1 MRRTV
6 RRLTGILLGTAL
18 LLAAAPAPAQDLGFR
33 RWGPRAGVADD
44 PDQVV
49 LGAQAD
55 FGEFIPRLRF
65 QPDVELGLGD
75 DHTILALS
83 APVHYL
89 LPVEGG
95 FTLYGGGGLSV
106 AWIDEDED
114 EERRGDDGSDI
125 DIAPLLAG
133 GIEWPVGRQRVLV
146 ELKAA
151 GGEQQDLKLMVG
163 WMF

>member
-1 MRRTV
+1 MKRTV
-6 RRLTGILLGTAL
+6 FGLLLGITL
-18 LLAAAPAPAQDLGFR
+18 LLATAPVLAQDLGLR
-33 RWGPRAGVADD
+33 RWGPRAGVADN
-44 PDQVV
+44 PDQIV

-75 DHTILALS
+75 DHTILSLS

-89 LPVEGG
+89 LPLEGN
-95 FTLYGGGGLSV
+95 FTLYGGGGIMV
-106 AWIDEDED
+106 GWIDEDENARRRVD
-114 EERRGDDGSDI
+114 EDGSEI
-125 DIAPLLAG
+125 DISPMLAG
-133 GIEWPVGRQRVLV
+133 GVEWPVGRQRILV

>member
-1 MRRTV
+1 MKRTV
-6 RRLTGILLGTAL
+6 FGLLLGITL
-18 LLAAAPAPAQDLGFR
+18 LLATAPVLAQDLGLR
-33 RWGPRAGVADD
+33 RWGPRAGVADN
-44 PDQVV
+44 PDQIV

-75 DHTILALS
+75 DHTILSFS

-89 LPVEGG
+89 LPLEGN
-95 FTLYGGGGLSV
+95 FTLYGGGGIMV
-106 AWIDEDED
+106 GWIDEDENARRRVD
-114 EERRGDDGSDI
+114 EDGSEI
-125 DIAPLLAG
+125 DISPMLAG
-133 GIEWPVGRQRVLV
+133 GVEWPVGRQRILV

>member
-1 MRRTV
+1 MKRAAC
-6 RRLTGILLGTAL
+6 GSLLGITL
-18 LLAAAPAPAQDLGFR
+18 LLAAAPVLAQDLGFR
-33 RWGPRAGVADD
+33 RWGPRAGVADN
-44 PDQVV
+44 PDQIV

-75 DHTILALS
+75 DHTILSFS

-89 LPVEGG
+89 LPLEGN
-95 FTLYGGGGLSV
+95 FTLCGGGGIMV
-106 AWIDEDED
+106 GWIDEDENARRRVD
-114 EERRGDDGSDI
+114 EDGSEI
-125 DIAPLLAG
+125 DISPMLAG
-133 GIEWPVGRQRVLV
+133 GVEWPLGRQRILV